1 MTSAELPYGD
11 PSATFRDDLF
21 RRVNGAWLEG
31 HVIPDD
37 RAGDGA
43 MRGLFDAAEENVRTI
58 ITDLQQADSDA
69 DPDTQMPADLYASF
83 MDVDT
88 IEQLGVSPLREQ
100 FQAIA
105 DAGSKDELAA
115 VMGRLEQEGVGGL
128 LAGFVSA
135 DAKNS
140 DRYALYF
147 EQSGLSLPDESYY
160 RTEESAP
167 IREAFLAHLEAMSRL
182 GGLSE
187 YSGLSDADFARTVF
201 DFETAVAEHHWDN
214 VRTRDA
220 EATYNPTT
228 PEELR
233 ELAAG
238 FDLDSWLEA
247 LGIQPEPEQFIV
259 REPDFVTGAA
269 GLWNSTELPTLKA
282 WLLFGV
288 LSRYAGYLSSDIV
301 EEDFGFFGRTLS
313 GTPELRERWKRG
325 ISTVEGHLGEL
336 VGKLYVQKHFPPA
349 SKQAITELV
358 DNLLKAYENS
368 IRDLDWMTETTK
380 TRALEKLS
388 KFSVKVGYPDVWR
401 EYSFTVT
408 PDDLV
413 GNIRRSAQAEHR
425 RQLDRISGPVDRTEW
440 FMTPQT
446 VNAYFHPV
454 LNEIVFP
461 AAILQ
466 PPMFDAEASDAANY
480 GAIGAVIG
488 HEIGHGFDDQG
499 SRYDG
504 DGNLVN
510 WWTDEDRAG
519 FEERTR
525 KLIDQYSA
533 LSPWEVTDGS
543 TVNGELTIGENIGD
557 LGGLGIS
564 WKALQLA
571 AENSGQPLSQA
582 DREAFFCQWAAAW
595 RSKFREEERKRRL
608 AIDPHSP
615 EEFRCNQVVKNM
627 DAFAETFG
635 TQPGDGMYLAPEERV
650 TIW

>member
-88 IEQLGVSPLREQ
+88 IEQLGVSPLRGQ

-105 DAGSKDELAA
+105 DAGSKEELAA

-187 YSGLSDADFARTVF
+187 YSGLSDADFACTVF
-201 DFETAVAEHHWDN
+201 DFETAVAKHHWDN

-247 LGIQPEPEQFIV
+247 LGINPEPEQFIV

-269 GLWNSTELPTLKA
+269 GLWNSTELTTLKA

-313 GTPELRERWKRG
+313 GTPELRERWK
-325 ISTVEGHLGEL
+325 
-336 VGKLYVQKHFPPA
+336 
-349 SKQAITELV
+349 
-358 DNLLKAYENS
+358 
-368 IRDLDWMTETTK
+368 
-380 TRALEKLS
+380 LS
-388 KFSVKVGYPDVWR
+388 
-401 EYSFTVT
+401 
-408 PDDLV
+408 
-413 GNIRRSAQAEHR
+413 
-425 RQLDRISGPVDRTEW
+425 
-440 FMTPQT
+440 
-446 VNAYFHPV
+446 
-454 LNEIVFP
+454 
-461 AAILQ
+461 
-466 PPMFDAEASDAANY
+466 
-480 GAIGAVIG
+480 
-488 HEIGHGFDDQG
+488 
-499 SRYDG
+499 
-504 DGNLVN
+504 
-510 WWTDEDRAG
+510 
-519 FEERTR
+519 
-525 KLIDQYSA
+525 LIH
-533 LSPWEVTDGS
+533 
-543 TVNGELTIGENIGD
+543 I
-557 LGGLGIS
+557 
-564 WKALQLA
+564 
-571 AENSGQPLSQA
+571 
-582 DREAFFCQWAAAW
+582 
-595 RSKFREEERKRRL
+595 
-608 AIDPHSP
+608 
-615 EEFRCNQVVKNM
+615 
-627 DAFAETFG
+627 
-635 TQPGDGMYLAPEERV
+635 
-650 TIW
+650 